1 MAHPCNSRNPKAK
14 WEDASSEPARAS
26 GRDSKTEA
34 FVIYCYVIPRA
45 FCLRHF
51 VSKLFFTDLDQIWAI
66 CFNENNN
73 KLPRLGTL

>member
-1 MAHPCNSRNPKAK
+1 MAHPCNSRNPQAK

-51 VSKLFFTDLDQIWAI
+51 VSKLFFLLIWTKFGPFVLMRI
-66 CFNENNN
+66 IINFH
-73 KLPRLGTL
+73 G